1 MKNKRGTDHNWQII
15 KYKGDIAIYA
25 KCKCG
30 FYYNC
35 SESIRNEDGS
45 WSPIQEVKINKIYP
59 YCPWCGVK
67 KKTYDN
73 EITKINKF
81 PWE

>member
-15 KYKGDIAIYA
+15 KYNGDMALYA

-30 FYYNC
+30 FRYCC
-35 SESIRNEDGS
+35 SSNIRNIDGS
-45 WSPIQEVKINKIYP
+45 WSIKQEITKIYP
-59 YCPWCGVK
+59 YCPCCGVR
-67 KKTYDN
+67 KKTYDS
-73 EITKINKF
+73 EINKINKF

>member
-15 KYKGDIAIYA
+15 KYNGDIALYA

-30 FYYNC
+30 FHYCC
-35 SESIRNEDGS
+35 SSNIRNIDGN
-45 WSPIQEVKINKIYP
+45 WSMKQEITKIYP
-59 YCPWCGVK
+59 YCPCCGAR
-67 KKTYDN
+67 KKTYN
-73 EITKINKF
+73 SEINKINKF